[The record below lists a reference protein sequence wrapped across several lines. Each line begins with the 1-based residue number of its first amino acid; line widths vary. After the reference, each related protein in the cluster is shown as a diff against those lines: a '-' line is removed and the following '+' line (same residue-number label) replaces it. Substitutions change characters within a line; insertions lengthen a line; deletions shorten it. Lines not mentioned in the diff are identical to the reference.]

1 MCLQFPFSLSLNIIK
16 AKSKNDQLQ
25 LYQGNWATL
34 EIMKTLLKNKRS
46 YRKCLQIS
54 NAEES
59 ERDNDNEGNGDE
71 LEEADIDEDGNG
83 GEGGDEERNSDE
95 EGNGGEE
102 GGEEGNGG
110 EEGDE
115 EGNSGEEGNE
125 EGNSDEGGIGYEGG
139 NNEEGNESLDDI
151 YKDIDNA
158 AKKLA
163 MEGNSN
169 RKGGGGDKGNGHR
182 QGNGDDREGN
192 GCHLLAVHDNDQ
204 IGTAKKLRA
213 AKKPGAAKKSGA
225 AKKPE
230 AAVRKLAEP
239 AAGTKRKAQDNENG
253 GDQTTGTK
261 RNATRKAK
269 KLRLD
274 GE

>member
-46 YRKCLQIS
+46 YQKRLQMS

-59 ERDNDNEGNGDE
+59 ERDNEGNGDE

-83 GEGGDEERNSDE
+83 GEGGDEERNGD
-95 EGNGGEE
+95 
-102 GGEEGNGG
+102 EEGNGG

-115 EGNSGEEGNE
+115 EGNSDEEGNE
-125 EGNSDEGGIGYEGG
+125 ERNSDEGGIGYEGG
-139 NNEEGNESLDDI
+139 NNEEENESLDDI
-151 YKDIDNA
+151 YEDIDDA

-169 RKGGGGDKGNGHR
+169 RKGDGGEEGNGHR

-192 GCHLLAVHDNDQ
+192 GCQMAAKIPTAPAV
-204 IGTAKKLRA
+204 ITPGTAKKPRA
-213 AKKPGAAKKSGA
+213 AKKPGVV
-225 AKKPE
+225 KKPG

-239 AAGTKRKAQDNENG
+239 AAGTKRKAHDDENG
-253 GDQTTGTK
+253 GDQATGTK

-269 KLRLD
+269 KLRID

>member
-1 MCLQFPFSLSLNIIK
+1 MCLQLPFSLSLNIIK

-25 LYQGNWATL
+25 LYQGNWATFK
-34 EIMKTLLKNKRS
+34 IMKTLLKNKRS
-46 YRKCLQIS
+46 YQKRLQMS

-71 LEEADIDEDGNG
+71 VEEADIDVDEDGNG
-83 GEGGDEERNSDE
+83 GEGGDK
-95 EGNGGEE
+95 EGNGGE
-102 GGEEGNGG
+102 GG

-115 EGNSGEEGNE
+115 EGNSDEEGNE
-125 EGNSDEGGIGYEGG
+125 ERNSDEGGIGYEGG
-139 NNEEGNESLDDI
+139 NNE
-151 YKDIDNA
+151 DIDNA
-158 AKKLA
+158 ATKLA

-169 RKGGGGDKGNGHR
+169 KKGDGGEEGNGHR

-192 GCHLLAVHDNDQ
+192 GCQMAAKIPTAPAVKTP
-204 IGTAKKLRA
+204 GTANKSANKLGA
-213 AKKPGAAKKSGA
+213 VKKPGAA
-225 AKKPE
+225 
-230 AAVRKLAEP
+230 VREL
-239 AAGTKRKAQDNENG
+239 AAGTKRKAQDDENG
-253 GDQTTGTK
+253 GDQATGTK